1 MIISDHKLLI
11 CREDIRTQPV
21 NLRYGDRVSVEGIT
35 EDFEM
40 IDDLLRNE
48 DFEMIDDLLY

>member
-40 IDDLLRNE
+40 IDDLLTE